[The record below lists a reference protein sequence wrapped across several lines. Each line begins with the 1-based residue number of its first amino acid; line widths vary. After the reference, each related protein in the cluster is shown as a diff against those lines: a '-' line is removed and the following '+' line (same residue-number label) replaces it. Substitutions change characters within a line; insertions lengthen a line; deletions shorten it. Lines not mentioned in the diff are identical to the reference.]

1 MIPYSLAT
9 SDVELDA
16 QLTVIVAFF
25 MFSQYDLVVFLLI
38 EQFAYSDIKFINETS
53 LKGECIHYNFIK
65 KKQLAQ
71 LIGIQP
77 NRTEKT

>member
-38 EQFAYSDIKFINETS
+38 EQFAYSDIKSNFNLTFTVPEDPERVKHCVV
-53 LKGECIHYNFIK
+53 LKMFFE
-65 KKQLAQ
+65 
-71 LIGIQP
+71 
-77 NRTEKT
+77 

>member
-1 MIPYSLAT
+1 MFCF
-9 SDVELDA
+9 D
-16 QLTVIVAFF
+16 IVL
-25 MFSQYDLVVFLLI
+25 SDLVEFLFVK
-38 EQFAYSDIKFINETS
+38 QFVCAAIKFINETS

-71 LIGIQP
+71 LIEIQP

>member
-9 SDVELDA
+9 SDMELDA

-38 EQFAYSDIKFINETS
+38 EQFAYSDIKFS
-53 LKGECIHYNFIK
+53 VPRF
-65 KKQLAQ
+65 A
-71 LIGIQP
+71 
-77 NRTEKT
+77 RFF